1 VDPVAIRAKFGDDYT
16 ATELTFRLGID
27 IRLTRAMAERFAGM
41 RVLETCT
48 GAGFTTIALA
58 EIAAHVTTVE
68 IDPEHQAQ
76 ARLNVQRAQL
86 LDKVDFILGDAMSDE
101 VLDIAAATDA
111 AFLDPDWAVTGPQ
124 HVYRFR
130 HSNMR
135 PPADALLANVRR
147 RTANVALVL
156 PPDIELQELAG
167 LPKHERQGLYLE
179 GQLALYCLYFG
190 ALMREP
196 AESELH
202 V

>member
-1 VDPVAIRAKFGDDYT
+1 
-16 ATELTFRLGID
+16 
-27 IRLTRAMAERFAGM
+27 MAERFAGM

-58 EIAAHVTTVE
+58 EVAVHVTTVE
-68 IDPEHQAQ
+68 IDPERQAQ

-86 LDKVDFILGDAMSDE
+86 LARVDFILGDAMSDQ
-101 VLDIAAATDA
+101 VLDLAAATDA

-135 PPADALLANVRR
+135 PPADALLAKVRR

-156 PPDIELQELAG
+156 PPEIERQELAG
-167 LPKHERQGLYLE
+167 LPEHERQSLYLE
-179 GQLALYCLYFG
+179 GQHALYCLYFG
-190 ALMREP
+190 ALMRRP
-196 AESELH
+196 AASELH